1 MTIRNKWFRMR
12 IPQLVVLVMVSMIA
26 CATAAAAAPTP
37 TVAANPA
44 AAEAIQEV
52 LVTGEHPGPAL
63 WKVTSG
69 QHLLWILAEPPT
81 PLPMAFVWRSKQVE
95 AAIATAQEL
104 ILDGGI
110 TFDSSRLDRPLTI
123 FVYHDMRTLPAGQSL
138 ADVVPEDLYRRF
150 RTLKNAFAANDEQ
163 IERLRPWAAG
173 IELRKHVMKSLS
185 LTNTSVADTVR
196 AHAWRARV
204 ISLFI
209 DANYAEFERNSKS
222 NRTISCLEDIVSEL
236 ETDRNDLQRLANAWS
251 VGDIEALRELVLRQ
265 KPDQC
270 QPDMFDNDQR
280 AQEAAARH
288 AKQWL
293 AAVDLALKTYAT
305 AFAVVPTD
313 RIFAPDGWLAALRAR
328 GYDVQEPE

>member
-1 MTIRNKWFRMR
+1 VKQTA
-12 IPQLVVLVMVSMIA
+12 VLVRVGLIA
-26 CATAAAAAPTP
+26 SATAAGAAPTP
-37 TVAANPA
+37 TVPA
-44 AAEAIQEV
+44 DPPAVEAIQEV

-81 PLPMAFVWRSKQVE
+81 PLPMKFVWRSKQVA

-110 TFDSSRLDRPLTI
+110 TFDSSRLNKPLTL

-138 ADVVPEDLYRRF
+138 ADVVPENLYRRF
-150 RTLKNAFAANDEQ
+150 RVLKDEFAADDDQ
-163 IERLRPWAAG
+163 MERLRPWAAG
-173 IELRKHVMKSLS
+173 IELRKHVMKSLN
-185 LTNTSVADTVR
+185 LTNTSVSGTVL
-196 AHAWRARV
+196 AHAWRAKV
-204 ISLFI
+204 TSLFI
-209 DANYAEFERNSKS
+209 DADYAEFERNSKS
-222 NRTISCLEDIVSEL
+222 NRTMSCLEDIVSEL

-280 AQEAAARH
+280 AKEATARH
-288 AKQWL
+288 TEQWL
-293 AAVDLALKTYAT
+293 AAADLALNTYPT
-305 AFAVVPTD
+305 AFAIVPTD
-313 RIFAPDGWLAALRAR
+313 RLFAPDGWLTALRAR
-328 GYDVQEPE
+328 GYGVQEPQ